1 MLPQHAQG
9 IAAPEVEFGG
19 LGLDADGL
27 VQEIERGGG
36 LPDLLCQDGQ
46 QIQRLEVVWSRGED
60 LPVEGLR
67 LVQAAGLVVGESL
80 GELLLEAFRRAGL
93 DVWTHHLGQ
102 DAATMWMWSGGRLAS

>member
-27 VQEIERGGG
+27 VEEVERRGG
-36 LPDLLCQDGQ
+36 LPDLLRQDGQ
-46 QIQRLEVVWSRGED
+46 QIQRFDVLRSSLED
-60 LPVEGLR
+60 LPVESLR
-67 LVQAAGLVVGESL
+67 LVQAAGLVVGQGL

-93 DVWTHHLGQ
+93 DVWTH
-102 DAATMWMWSGGRLAS
+102 